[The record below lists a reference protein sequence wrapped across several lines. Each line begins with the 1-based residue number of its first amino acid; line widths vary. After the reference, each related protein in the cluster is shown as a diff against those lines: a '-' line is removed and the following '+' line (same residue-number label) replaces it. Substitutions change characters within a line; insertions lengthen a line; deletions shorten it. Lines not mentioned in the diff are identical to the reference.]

1 MKLILIKEDDLN
13 IFKTNAAF
21 RVSGSQTF
29 WTFVGPLIE
38 YLMITG
44 EVGVEV
50 YNDAALVVLRH
61 GTEQFRT
68 VHLLVAR
75 GQTTPVR
82 KHRIKFK

>member
-1 MKLILIKEDDLN
+1 MIVETYTDRKTGLN
-13 IFKTNAAF
+13 IFKTNVTF

-29 WTFVGPLIE
+29 WTFVGSGSVHE

-50 YNDAALVVLRH
+50 NHDAALVVLCH

-75 GQTTPVR
+75 GQTSPVQT
-82 KHRIKFK
+82 